1 MSVEGVKMHKCAVT
15 FVLRFGSMRLITDQ
29 SVNLKCGKKNVG
41 TFEWAAKSGVY
52 TGVDAESF
60 ISMPIGGW
68 NLHGTRNVSFT

>member
-1 MSVEGVKMHKCAVT
+1 MCRYFRSAIWFDAFDYWLECEFEMW
-15 FVLRFGSMRLITDQ
+15 
-29 SVNLKCGKKNVG
+29 KKNVG
-41 TFEWAAKSGVY
+41 TFEWAAKSDVY